1 MKNILV
7 SILSVAIICISQKP
21 VMADESPATRAS
33 GSKKTDIEKVVEQAP
48 SAITLGIVD
57 GIIRYVNNEKRVEIR
72 LQWEPMPPTS
82 SLRERV
88 LERELEVTTLEINNN
103 DIKDGNWSRNISESK
118 QKILKTALGVNDLK
132 TLDFKNGSNLEDL
145 DRNLKVSDYIRMQ
158 RERNILKVLLL
169 SRGVQ
174 YSFQFKP
181 TDESI
186 LIPDFSRNKNIIW
199 KINIYSFKENDNESQ
214 LYRFTAKAVVE
225 SFDEKI
231 PEDVI
236 FTDNTDNAKQKVSYD
251 ARFKLNKSEAI
262 SSIAKDLFSL
272 PDGSFVVPSTG
283 NSKNFDSTTK
293 NQVIS
298 SLASLSGF
306 FSFFGGSEQFG
317 TTVEGILG
325 GTENISIVSGGLIGF
340 KNGGVS
346 ALVGV
351 NQELGQISD
360 DISAGVI
367 LGVGLGEKTS
377 LFLGPSIRSSIFTLS
392 AGATLGTQTN
402 SEVNFAGLI
411 GIDLS
416 RLTSSKKDSQQIKV
430 SGSSQG
436 GGLGEITEETIKR
449 YTAVEYTSD
458 RDILMTRICDEKS
471 VLIAEADKNPITFS
485 KASDKTRMYV
495 IRGFYEYKSAKG
507 DKVYYPNYT
516 NDKLIKID
524 QPISSDGKQGQK
536 PLCTEAKAATSDK
549 PSK

>member
-1 MKNILV
+1 M
-7 SILSVAIICISQKP
+7 
-21 VMADESPATRAS
+21 
-33 GSKKTDIEKVVEQAP
+33 
-48 SAITLGIVD
+48 
-57 GIIRYVNNEKRVEIR
+57 
-72 LQWEPMPPTS
+72 
-82 SLRERV
+82 
-88 LERELEVTTLEINNN
+88 
-103 DIKDGNWSRNISESK
+103 
-118 QKILKTALGVNDLK
+118 
-132 TLDFKNGSNLEDL
+132 
-145 DRNLKVSDYIRMQ
+145 
-158 RERNILKVLLL
+158 
-169 SRGVQ
+169 
-174 YSFQFKP
+174 
-181 TDESI
+181 
-186 LIPDFSRNKNIIW
+186 
-199 KINIYSFKENDNESQ
+199 
-214 LYRFTAKAVVE
+214 
-225 SFDEKI
+225 
-231 PEDVI
+231 
-236 FTDNTDNAKQKVSYD
+236 
-251 ARFKLNKSEAI
+251 
-262 SSIAKDLFSL
+262 
-272 PDGSFVVPSTG
+272 
-283 NSKNFDSTTK
+283 
-293 NQVIS
+293 
-298 SLASLSGF
+298 
-306 FSFFGGSEQFG
+306 
-317 TTVEGILG
+317 
-325 GTENISIVSGGLIGF
+325 
-340 KNGGVS
+340 
-346 ALVGV
+346 GV

-411 GIDLS
+411 CIDLS